1 LSDLLPLQ
9 STSPLEVVH
18 RLWADFQARDWA
30 AARRLLHGDLQAT
43 WWATGERLLGAEA
56 FIEVNA
62 RYPEGWT
69 IFVVDIS
76 LLQDGRVLSIVR
88 VDHPPQRF
96 FATSLYRVDERG
108 LIVDVEEY
116 WATVES
122 PPDWRS
128 PGRLAGCVRF
138 DPASDPRARCP

>member
-1 LSDLLPLQ
+1 LSDQ
-9 STSPLEVVH
+9 SASQLSAPLEVVR

-43 WWATGERLLGAEA
+43 WWTTGERLLGAEA

-69 IFVVDIS
+69 IFVIDIS

-96 FATSLYRVDERG
+96 FATSLCRLDEHG
-108 LIVDVEEY
+108 LIVHIEEF

-128 PGRLAGCVRF
+128 PEQLTGCVRF
-138 DPASDPRARCP
+138 DPTSDPRARCP